1 MAKILLIED
10 EEALGG
16 MLTGFLSSAGHEV
29 KHVLSAED
37 ALKAGDF
44 AADLLLVDHGLP
56 GKKGIDA
63 LPDLKKIFSFSK
75 IVILSNFDQKDYME
89 RAKANGADGF
99 WMKIKATQKL
109 SELVKEILEDTKTNS
124 FEIFPQKI

>member
-29 KHVLSAED
+29 KHVLNAED
-37 ALKAGDF
+37 ALNVGDF

-63 LPDLKKIFSFSK
+63 LPDLKKIFSSSK

-89 RAKANGADGF
+89 KAKANGADGF
-99 WMKIKATQKL
+99 WIKIEATKMD
-109 SELVKEILEDTKTNS
+109 ELVKRVQEILKD
-124 FEIFPQKI
+124 